1 MELFKEEK
9 AVDSIKNDEQMIQ
22 KMTDLI
28 EKLPSDFSNL
38 SKS

>member
-9 AVDSIKNDEQMIQ
+9 AVDSINNDEVIK
-22 KMTDLI
+22 KMTNLI